1 MSKRKVDPMAQAIR
15 DLKYLERVV
24 KALEVLCGERER
36 VARLTARMGAPSP
49 GSWFPPEMRKRI
61 EEDADWRKNHEQGPP
76 ALDAA
81 IRASDSRPRPGAD
94 HGNATLDTPERQE
107 YEAAKREG
115 RTVPDPFADPFR
127 NATPEQRE
135 RMAEQRAA
143 IAAEKARRGLPAKI
157 AAVEALNGAGAISP
171 EDVETVVS
179 TEELATGANG
189 SFGAAVSVTATDERL
204 SPEESDG

>member
-1 MSKRKVDPMAQAIR
+1 MSKRKVDPMAQAIL

-24 KALEVLCGERER
+24 KALEVLR
-36 VARLTARMGAPSP
+36 
-49 GSWFPPEMRKRI
+49 
-61 EEDADWRKNHEQGPP
+61 
-76 ALDAA
+76 
-81 IRASDSRPRPGAD
+81 GAD
-94 HGNATLDTPERQE
+94 ARVRALLAGGPQSAPPGWTHTETKVLPNGGELRRYEMPAPAGTATLDTPERQE

-157 AAVEALNGAGAISP
+157 AAVGALNEAGAVSP